1 MLSTFQVLS
10 DGVIQVNT
18 ATPPPPLIAPFAIA
32 LDNTSE
38 PIYYRYATYTD
49 LVVSISYAD
58 PE

>member
-10 DGVIQVNT
+10 AGMIQVNT
-18 ATPPPPLIAPFAIA
+18 ATPPPVIAPFSIP

-38 PIYYRYATYTD
+38 PIYYRYATNTD
-49 LVVSISYAD
+49 LAVSISCAD